1 MKILILGGNGLIGS
15 KLLRLLQADGHDAIA
30 ASRSS
35 SVDLLTGAGLRE
47 AMAGAATVIDVTNAP
62 SFEDRAVLEFF
73 ERSGEQIAA
82 AEKHAGVRH
91 HIALSVVGA
100 ERQPESGYMRAK
112 LAQER
117 LIKASGISYTILRAT
132 QFMEFLDA
140 IAQFATAGDT
150 VRLPHAK
157 LQPVAADDVAA
168 TLAKLVAAPANNTTI
183 ELGGQEAIPLDD
195 LIRRVLSARNDPRRV
210 VTDPQATYFGAR
222 LDDRTLTTGPGALIG
237 TTRLQDWLCGV

>member
-1 MKILILGGNGLIGS
+1 MKILVLGGNGLIGS
-15 KLLRLLQADGHDAIA
+15 KLLRLLQAGGHDAIA

-35 SVDLLTGAGLRE
+35 GVDLLTGAGLRK
-47 AMAGAATVIDVTNAP
+47 AMAGAATVVDVTNAP

-100 ERQPESGYMRAK
+100 ERQPDSGYMRAK
-112 LAQER
+112 LVQER
-117 LIKASGISYTILRAT
+117 LIKAGGIPYTILRAT

-140 IAQFATAGDT
+140 IAQFATTGDT

-168 TLAKLVAAPANNTTI
+168 TLAKLAAAPANNTTI
-183 ELGGQEAIPLDD
+183 ELGGEEAIPLDD

-222 LDDRTLTTGPGALIG
+222 LDDRTLTTGHGALIG

>member
-1 MKILILGGNGLIGS
+1 MKILVLGGNGLIGG
-15 KLLRLLQADGHDAIA
+15 KLVRLLQTDGHDAIA

-35 SVDLLTGAGLRE
+35 GVDLLTGAGLRE
-47 AMAGAATVIDVTNAP
+47 AMAGAAAVVDVTNAP
-62 SFEDRAVLEFF
+62 SFEDHAVLEFF

-82 AEKHAGVRH
+82 AEKHADVRH

-100 ERQPESGYMRAK
+100 ERQPDSGYMRAK

-117 LIKASGISYTILRAT
+117 LIKASGIPYTILRAT

-140 IAQFATAGDT
+140 IAQFATTGDT
-150 VRLPHAK
+150 VRLPYAK

-168 TLAKLVAAPANNTTI
+168 TLAKLAAAPANSTTI
-183 ELGGQEAIPLDD
+183 ELGGPEAIPLDN
-195 LIRRVLSARNDPRRV
+195 LIRRVLSVRNDPRRV

-237 TTRLQDWLCGV
+237 AVRLEDWLCGT